1 MPAPTAAVST
11 KTTCDSPQ
19 ASTHVIGVPGTIE
32 ASNDMQSVSTLP
44 RAVGSAQTPSIGRR
58 VVDAPTRAFH
68 WLFAASFLGAFVTGD
83 SETWRSVHVALG
95 YLMPALLGFR
105 LLYGIAGP
113 RYARLAPT
121 WRKLA
126 GLPAW
131 LRSMRQGRWLAD
143 VDWRHGE
150 NLLIALLVVAML
162 VAVVPLALS
171 GVVVYEEWGGDWL
184 EEVHEFFG
192 NAFLALAGAH
202 VAALVGSSVLRR
214 RNRMVPMITGRAS
227 GSGPD
232 LVRSNRTWLAVL
244 LWIAS
249 IGFVAWQLL

>member
-1 MPAPTAAVST
+1 
-11 KTTCDSPQ
+11 
-19 ASTHVIGVPGTIE
+19 
-32 ASNDMQSVSTLP
+32 MQSVSTLP
-44 RAVGSAQTPSIGRR
+44 RAVGSAQIPSAGRR

-95 YLMPALLGFR
+95 YLMAALLGFR
-105 LLYGIAGP
+105 LLYGLVGP

-121 WRKLA
+121 WRKLS

-131 LRSMRQGRWLAD
+131 LRSLRNGRRLSD

-150 NLLIALLVVAML
+150 NLLIALLVAAML

-192 NAFLALAGAH
+192 NAFLALIGAH

-214 RNRMVPMITGRAS
+214 RNRVVSMITGRTS

-244 LWIAS
+244 LWMAS
-249 IGFVAWQLL
+249 IAFVVGQLL

>member
-171 GVVVYEEWGGDWL
+171 GVAVYEEWGGDWL

>member
-1 MPAPTAAVST
+1 
-11 KTTCDSPQ
+11 
-19 ASTHVIGVPGTIE
+19 
-32 ASNDMQSVSTLP
+32 MQSVSTLP
-44 RAVGSAQTPSIGRR
+44 RAVGAAQLSPAGRR
-58 VVDAPTRAFH
+58 VVDAPVRAFH

-83 SETWRSVHVALG
+83 SEYWRDVHVALG

-105 LLYGIAGP
+105 LLYGLVGP

-121 WRKLA
+121 WRKLSS
-126 GLPAW
+126 LPAW
-131 LRSMRQGRWLAD
+131 LRSVRHGRWLAD

-150 NLLIALLVVAML
+150 NLLIALMVAAMI
-162 VAVVPLALS
+162 VAVVPVALS
-171 GVVVYEEWGGDWL
+171 GFVVYREWGGDWL

-192 NAFLALAGAH
+192 NAFLALVGAH
-202 VAALVGSSVLRR
+202 VAALVISSVLRR
-214 RNRMVPMITGRAS
+214 RNRVVPMITGRAS

-232 LVRSNRTWLAVL
+232 LVRSNRAWLAAL

>member
-1 MPAPTAAVST
+1 
-11 KTTCDSPQ
+11 
-19 ASTHVIGVPGTIE
+19 
-32 ASNDMQSVSTLP
+32 MQSVSTLP
-44 RAVGSAQTPSIGRR
+44 RAVGSAQIPSAGRR

-83 SETWRSVHVALG
+83 SETWRPVHVALG
-95 YLMPALLGFR
+95 YLMAGLLGFR
-105 LLYGIAGP
+105 LLYGLAGP
-113 RYARLAPT
+113 RPARLAPM

-126 GLPAW
+126 GLPGW
-131 LRSMRQGRWLAD
+131 LRSVRHGRWFSD

-150 NLLIALLVVAML
+150 NLLIALMIAAML
-162 VAVVPLALS
+162 VAVVPLVLS
-171 GVVVYEEWGGDWL
+171 GFVVYQEWGGDWL

-192 NAFLALAGAH
+192 NAFLMLAGAH

-232 LVRSNRTWLAVL
+232 LGRSNRTWLAVL

>member
-1 MPAPTAAVST
+1 
-11 KTTCDSPQ
+11 
-19 ASTHVIGVPGTIE
+19 
-32 ASNDMQSVSTLP
+32 MQSVSTLP
-44 RAVGSAQTPSIGRR
+44 RAVGSALTPSTGRR

-131 LRSMRQGRWLAD
+131 LRSMRHGRWFAD

-171 GVVVYEEWGGDWL
+171 GIVVYEEWGGDWL

-244 LWIAS
+244 MCIAS

>member
-1 MPAPTAAVST
+1 
-11 KTTCDSPQ
+11 
-19 ASTHVIGVPGTIE
+19 
-32 ASNDMQSVSTLP
+32 MQSVSTLP
-44 RAVGSAQTPSIGRR
+44 RAVGSAQTPSTGRR

-68 WLFAASFLGAFVTGD
+68 WLFAASFLGAFITGD

-150 NLLIALLVVAML
+150 NLLIASLVVAML

-171 GVVVYEEWGGDWL
+171 GIAVYEEWGGDWL